1 MPEKI
6 EELQTHLSSNLKLE
20 VGPWTT
26 ALADYVR
33 GFAKLSSLLSRDFSV
48 VLRTW
53 LKKLKIW
60 KIKKLSSYDRSY
72 SEKDYEFFYPGSCEF
87 CRCSY
92 H

>member
-48 VLRTW
+48 VLRT
-53 LKKLKIW
+53 
-60 KIKKLSSYDRSY
+60 
-72 SEKDYEFFYPGSCEF
+72 
-87 CRCSY
+87 
-92 H
+92 